1 MGVITQQ
8 PYTGTARIKLFLA
21 LSRTPHGLLDMAT
34 PAFGALLWLGT
45 LPPLKIILLG
55 LMTTF
60 AGYTAVY
67 ALNDVVDYRSD
78 KEKVRQGG
86 YQDTGGYLDAVMVRH
101 PMAQGLLS
109 FKEGLCWA
117 LGWAMVALVGAYL
130 LNPVCVLIFI
140 VGCLMEV
147 VYCLMWRI
155 SHWRALVSGGVKT
168 LGAVAA
174 VFAVDRSPSP
184 VFLLALFGCLFLWEI
199 GGQNIPADW
208 TDLAEDRQLNARTI
222 PVYLGRARANVII
235 VLTLTLTV
243 MVAPLLFFLS
253 QATYAVVYPL
263 LFLAA
268 GCYLLLVPAQ
278 RLFRSQDR
286 RDAMALFDRASYFPL
301 AGLLVVGI
309 AVIL

>member
-1 MGVITQQ
+1 MGVTTQQ
-8 PYTGTARIKLFLA
+8 QYTGTARIKLFLA

-34 PAFGALLWLGT
+34 PAFAALLWLGA

-55 LMTTF
+55 LITTF

-67 ALNDVVDYRSD
+67 ALNDVIDYRSD

-86 YQDTGGYLDAVMVRH
+86 YQDTGSYLDAVMVRH
-101 PMAQGLLS
+101 PMAHGLLS

-117 LGWAMVALVGAYL
+117 LGWALLALVGAYL

-140 VGCLMEV
+140 IGCLMEM

-174 VFAVDRSPSP
+174 VFAVDQSPSP
-184 VFLLALFGCLFLWEI
+184 AFLLALFGCLFLWEI

-222 PVYLGRARANVII
+222 PVHLGKARANVII
-235 VLTLTLTV
+235 ILTLTLTV
-243 MVAPLLFFLS
+243 MISPLLFFLS
-253 QATYAVVYPL
+253 QATYTVWYML
-263 LFLAA
+263 LLLGA

-278 RLFRSQDR
+278 RLFRTQAR

-301 AGLLVVGI
+301 AGLLVALM
-309 AVIL
+309 AVMI